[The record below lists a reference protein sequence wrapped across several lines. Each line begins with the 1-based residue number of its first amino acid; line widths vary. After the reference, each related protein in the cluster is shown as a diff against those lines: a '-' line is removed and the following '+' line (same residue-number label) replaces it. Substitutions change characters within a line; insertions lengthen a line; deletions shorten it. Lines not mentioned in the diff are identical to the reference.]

1 MRQDRISVKANSGIT
16 LIALVVTIIILVILA
31 AISINLILNGKLIN
45 RAEVGQ
51 KLTELSK
58 IEEKANLI
66 YADKKM
72 EEYQNKEKEKVTIEE
87 IVDELKKDNYQFKEV
102 DGDDV
107 VDIRLDKN
115 NISMLANSEEAIQVT
130 LERGES
136 AINYYVIVN
145 GQYYRIYLNASGVIL
160 DKIPSTLEELS
171 SKSELKLSANSE
183 IIEVQLEKNIIKV
196 KSKGKVRRSTN
207 KR

>member
-1 MRQDRISVKANSGIT
+1 MRQDRISVKASSGIT

-45 RAEVGQ
+45 RAEIGE

-72 EEYQNKEKEKVTIEE
+72 EEYQNKEKVTIEE

>member
-145 GQYYRIYLNASGVIL
+145 GQYYRIYLKCINGIMR
-160 DKIPSTLEELS
+160 TMCME
-171 SKSELKLSANSE
+171 
-183 IIEVQLEKNIIKV
+183 
-196 KSKGKVRRSTN
+196 
-207 KR
+207 

>member
-1 MRQDRISVKANSGIT
+1 
-16 LIALVVTIIILVILA
+16 
-31 AISINLILNGKLIN
+31 
-45 RAEVGQ
+45 
-51 KLTELSK
+51 
-58 IEEKANLI
+58 
-66 YADKKM
+66 M

-130 LERGES
+130 LERVES

-183 IIEVQLEKNIIKV
+183 IIEVQLEKNIIKL
-196 KSKGKVRRSTN
+196 KSQGKVRRSTN

>member
-1 MRQDRISVKANSGIT
+1 
-16 LIALVVTIIILVILA
+16 
-31 AISINLILNGKLIN
+31 
-45 RAEVGQ
+45 
-51 KLTELSK
+51 
-58 IEEKANLI
+58 
-66 YADKKM
+66 
-72 EEYQNKEKEKVTIEE
+72 
-87 IVDELKKDNYQFKEV
+87 
-102 DGDDV
+102 
-107 VDIRLDKN
+107 
-115 NISMLANSEEAIQVT
+115 MLANSEEVIQVT

-145 GQYYRIYLNASGVIL
+145 GQYYRIYLNSLGVIL

-196 KSKGKVRRSTN
+196 KSKGKIRRSTN

>member
-1 MRQDRISVKANSGIT
+1 MRQDRRRLEASSGIT

-31 AISINLILNGKLIN
+31 AISINLILNGRLIN
-45 RAEVGQ
+45 RTEVGE

-87 IVDELKKDNYQFKEV
+87 IVDELKRDNYQFKEV
-102 DGDDV
+102 DGDNV
-107 VDIRLDKN
+107 VDIHLDKN
-115 NISMLANSEEAIQVT
+115 DISMLANSEEVIQVT

-145 GQYYRIYLNASGVIL
+145 GQYYRIYLNSLGVIL

-196 KSKGKVRRSTN
+196 KSKGKIRRSTN